1 MEGRIYVF
9 RSSEAYT
16 LQHILPFI
24 IQNENVMINL
34 QSPTQF
40 HIECVQQIPFKLV

>member
-9 RSSEAYT
+9 RSSEAYP

-24 IQNENVMINL
+24 IQNENVLINL
-34 QSPTQF
+34 QSPNQF
-40 HIECVQQIPFKLV
+40 NIECIQQIPFKLV